1 MRRRGTSAQFPQQII
16 GAAGRPS
23 PSSDATTRGLRRPA
37 ALLSDRAPFLLVRRN
52 RRLANDFENL
62 VETLATIVTLA
73 SIKLALRRLAGA

>member
-1 MRRRGTSAQFPQQII
+1 
-16 GAAGRPS
+16 
-23 PSSDATTRGLRRPA
+23 
-37 ALLSDRAPFLLVRRN
+37 LSDRAPFLLVRRN